1 MKRSNPNFKLIL
13 FCAEFLLLSAI
24 NITHILEHMEIFR
37 FQFPLIQGLSR
48 HRNEKDSFLAS
59 LRSILKYLP
68 EIFSRSTIPA
78 FSWRVAEQTE
88 R

>member
-24 NITHILEHMEIFR
+24 NITHILEHVEIFR
-37 FQFPLIQGLSR
+37 FQFLIQGLSR

-78 FSWRVAEQTE
+78 FSWRVAERTE